1 MLAKLKRIGMTT
13 LFAIFTLLGAGI
25 AVFGE
30 GPNRLL
36 GVAVILFMGGGGLGW
51 FVVTAARPRTDLR
64 IGTVN
69 AFDRYETGF
78 IADYDSRRQLV
89 GSAAALTMGV
99 AAALFGFVPDGEG
112 STVVH
117 PLLGAGLA
125 ALMGGIGLLGI
136 VKAGRGSQLILL
148 PRGVAVIS
156 PPGPI
161 FVPWTAIASIGE
173 MEVRGS
179 PFLVIQVTDPT
190 AVEMSRLQ
198 RLMHVLQRS
207 LMNVDLSFPL
217 LAMRTDPQQLR
228 AALERYHERPDLR
241 AAIGTPAELDAV
253 LGDSPS
259 ARPEVPD
266 EPSRP
271 GIPLSRRV
279 AAASLLLVG
288 ALLAI
293 VTLAAALDEVSPAQE
308 RGRLIGL
315 VIFGALALIHVGAGV
330 MVLRGVRVAR
340 WIGLAAALAA
350 LALGML
356 GLARSDADSQTA
368 GVVIVGILAVHTLL
382 VAWGAMRWGGKA
394 APSSRELHPDT
405 ADER

>member
-1 MLAKLKRIGMTT
+1 MWAKLKRIGMTV
-13 LFAIFTLLGAGI
+13 LFATFTLLGAGI
-25 AVFGE
+25 AVFGD

-36 GVAVILFMGGGGLGW
+36 GLAVVLFMGGGGVAW
-51 FVVTAARPRTDLR
+51 FVVTAGRPRTDLR
-64 IGTVN
+64 IGTVS

-89 GSAAALTMGV
+89 GSAGALAMGT

-117 PLLGAGLA
+117 PLLGAGLG

-136 VKAGRGSQLILL
+136 MKAGRGSQVVLL
-148 PRGVAVIS
+148 PRGVAAIS
-156 PPGPI
+156 APGPI
-161 FVPWTAIASIGE
+161 FVPWNTIAAIGE

-179 PFLVIQVTDPT
+179 PFLVIQVTDST

-217 LAMRTDPQQLR
+217 LAMRTDPHQLR
-228 AALERYHERPDLR
+228 AALERYLEHPELR
-241 AAIGTPAELDAV
+241 SSIGTAAELAAVVRDSASSPAEA
-253 LGDSPS
+253 
-259 ARPEVPD
+259 AD
-266 EPSRP
+266 EPRPARTPRSR
-271 GIPLSRRV
+271 GV

-293 VTLAAALDEVSPAQE
+293 VSLAAALDEVTPAQE
-308 RGRLIGL
+308 RGRLLGL
-315 VIFGALALIHVGAGV
+315 VIFGVLALVHVGAGIL
-330 MVLRGVRVAR
+330 VLRGVGVGR
-340 WIGLAAALAA
+340 WIGLAGALAV
-350 LALGML
+350 LAFGVL
-356 GLARSDADSQTA
+356 GLVRSDADSRTA

-382 VAWGAMRWGGKA
+382 VAWGAVRWRGKA
-394 APSSRELHPDT
+394 APSRRELHPDT
-405 ADER
+405 ADGR